1 MHRHGNGD
9 RYAQDQSIR
18 NDVRSLRRKRHQ
30 GRPSVQT
37 GIAVSVDLKR
47 GEVTVPK
54 NVDAAAVRRA
64 IVAAGY
70 DAPLSPASS
79 DAATAEPA
87 DAVKTSCC
95 CG

>member
-1 MHRHGNGD
+1 MAMEIVMLKIKVSGMTCGHCVANVTK
-9 RYAQDQSIR
+9 AVQ
-18 NDVRSLRRKRHQ
+18 
-30 GRPSVQT
+30 SVQT